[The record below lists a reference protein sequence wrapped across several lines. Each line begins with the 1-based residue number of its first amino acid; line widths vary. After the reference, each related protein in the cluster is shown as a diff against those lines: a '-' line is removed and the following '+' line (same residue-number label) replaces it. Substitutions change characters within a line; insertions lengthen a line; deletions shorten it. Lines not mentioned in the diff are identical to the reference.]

1 MEPAKALLRLVELC
15 ARAEHCE
22 FELRQKLYRWMVSA
36 SDADTIINSLKHR
49 RFLDDQRFTRAFVR
63 DKIQYARWGKR
74 KIALALA
81 AKRIER
87 DTVAE
92 ALDDIDQS
100 DYENNLAELLKAKAR
115 TIDDAKTYD
124 GRTKLFRFA
133 ASRGFEPDLVAKY
146 IRKLFI

>member
-1 MEPAKALLRLVELC
+1 MEPAKALLRLEELC

>member
-1 MEPAKALLRLVELC
+1 MEPAKALLRLEELC

-22 FELRQKLYRWMVSA
+22 FELRQKLYRWMVPA